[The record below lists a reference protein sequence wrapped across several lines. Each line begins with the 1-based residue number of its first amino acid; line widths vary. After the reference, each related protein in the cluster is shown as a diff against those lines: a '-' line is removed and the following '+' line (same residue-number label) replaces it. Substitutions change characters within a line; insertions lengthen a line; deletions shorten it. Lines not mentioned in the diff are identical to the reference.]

1 MDDVQ
6 NLEQGLPNTNSS
18 QIKQGR
24 GKSNKNQ
31 QTRHFY
37 GKWHRTS
44 VSQNFSQE
52 SRFSNVISMWSAK
65 TYHVWG
71 LSLALASPW
80 WFCALCCQIKKV
92 CTGERVFHVFG
103 RGKMWHG
110 SCAAYLFDRSR
121 KSNPGLWID
130 SLANDI
136 KHACLEGNHHCVPR
150 CAWVPIGWSSPIPI
164 SRLLPSS
171 PHPHRGRL
179 LGDEWNVEKPIKI
192 QEKSHSNKKT

>member
-71 LSLALASPW
+71 WSLALASPSLAGD
-80 WFCALCCQIKKV
+80 FAPCAV
-92 CTGERVFHVFG
+92 TGEALGNVFSTSLVEGH
-103 RGKMWHG
+103 KNKP
-110 SCAAYLFDRSR
+110 RSYALITATFL
-121 KSNPGLWID
+121 GL
-130 SLANDI
+130 SPLRASV
-136 KHACLEGNHHCVPR
+136 CLVS
-150 CAWVPIGWSSPIPI
+150 SSPIVP
-164 SRLLPSS
+164 PSS
-171 PHPHRGRL
+171 PGEAFRGR
-179 LGDEWNVEKPIKI
+179 VKHRKPIRI
-192 QEKSHSNKKT
+192 LEK

>member
-71 LSLALASPW
+71 WSLALASPW
-80 WFCALCCQIKKV
+80 WFCALCCQIKKL
-92 CTGERVFHVFG
+92 CTGERVSTSLVE
-103 RGKMWHG
+103 GK
-110 SCAAYLFDRSR
+110 CDTEAVQLIC
-121 KSNPGLWID
+121 LWID
-130 SLANDI
+130 SLAESNLASDRVTS
-136 KHACLEGNHHCVPR
+136 LLTSRWSWP
-150 CAWVPIGWSSPIPI
+150 CATIEWKSGWNKA
-164 SRLLPSS
+164 R
-171 PHPHRGRL
+171 HMQG
-179 LGDEWNVEKPIKI
+179 E
-192 QEKSHSNKKT
+192 QELFIL

>member
-44 VSQNFSQE
+44 VPQNFSQE

-71 LSLALASPW
+71 WSLALASPW
-80 WFCALCCQIKKV
+80 WFCALCCQIKKL

-103 RGKMWHG
+103 LIVAENQNPRDQSIK
-110 SCAAYLFDRSR
+110 SCACQCSRSLDRLEDLTR
-121 KSNPGLWID
+121 NKETYQNPREITL
-130 SLANDI
+130 
-136 KHACLEGNHHCVPR
+136 K
-150 CAWVPIGWSSPIPI
+150 
-164 SRLLPSS
+164 
-171 PHPHRGRL
+171 
-179 LGDEWNVEKPIKI
+179 
-192 QEKSHSNKKT
+192 